1 MAKRR
6 HPYKRG
12 YPVAMLI
19 GLEED
24 HATLW
29 QIFSNVVKPHTT
41 VKLEGRRKDEQA
53 LYNFHEAIINATRPT
68 LKEGT
73 RSIMATAP
81 MRTAYTAEFLT
92 HVKRHHPWL
101 TQLGSPNA
109 VAFGELV
116 GPASKL
122 HEVAELAKTKEFR
135 RLISETTSK
144 EADNIVDTLEKRLNT
159 INDNAMVL
167 FSLKE
172 IEDLVYSQ
180 WKDGK
185 VKPEYLM
192 LTDKYLTE
200 QKEKNRIH
208 RLLQIARNRHVKTKI
223 VSAETPAGKRL
234 SQFGGLVCFTETKQ
248 TESS

>member
-1 MAKRR
+1 MPKRR
-6 HPYKRG
+6 RPYRRG
-12 YPVAMLI
+12 YPVAMLV
-19 GLEED
+19 GLAED
-24 HATLW
+24 HAALW
-29 QIFSNVVKPHTT
+29 QVFSNVVKPHTT

-53 LYNFHEAIINATRPT
+53 LYNFYEAIINATRPT

-73 RSIMATAP
+73 RSIIATAP
-81 MRTAYTAEFLT
+81 MKTAYTAEFLT
-92 HVKRHHPWL
+92 HIRRHHPWL
-101 TQLGSPNA
+101 TQPGSPNA

-116 GPASKL
+116 GPANNP

-144 EADNIVDTLEKRLNT
+144 EADNIVDTLEKRLNS
-159 INDNAMVL
+159 INDNAVVL

-200 QKEKNRIH
+200 QKDKNRIH
-208 RLLQIARNRHVKTKI
+208 RLLQIAKNKLVKTKI
-223 VSAETPAGKRL
+223 VNAETPAGKRL

>member
-1 MAKRR
+1 
-6 HPYKRG
+6 
-12 YPVAMLI
+12 MLI

-73 RSIMATAP
+73 RSIMTTAP

-167 FSLKE
+167 FSVKE

-200 QKEKNRIH
+200 RKDKNRIH
-208 RLLQIARNRHVKTKI
+208 RLLQIARNRLVKTKI
-223 VSAETPAGKRL
+223 VNAETPAGKRL